1 MAEWCSILY
10 SKTMPATM
18 NMLKRQLFK
27 GTQLPI
33 CSICAA
39 VSIIAAT
46 AIIICSCSSGEKRE
60 GYVTSEGFAQGST
73 YRIIYQL
80 PQSADTSSFCKMVE
94 DSIALWFNRIDRSVS
109 GYNSES
115 TLSRYNSGTNSNVD
129 KIFADIFE
137 ESYKYYK
144 LSGGL
149 FDPSAAPLFDLWG
162 FGFKNGTEPLQ
173 ATIDSIKNCIGM
185 DKLVLERSAGGAYV
199 HNPDSLTSNIV
210 QLNFNA
216 IAQGYTVDYMGK
228 GLEQMGIENYLVE
241 VGGEVMCRG
250 VNSRGNN
257 WSIGI
262 DKPVDGNNIS
272 GEMIQAVIEVSGKGV
287 VTSGNY
293 RKFYVKDGV
302 KYSHTID
309 PTTGRPV
316 THSLLSATV
325 VATTGTEADAYAT
338 IFMVMGVEKSKEF
351 LAAHPE
357 LDALLIY
364 QNGES
369 LEQFATPGIVIK

>member
-1 MAEWCSILY
+1 
-10 SKTMPATM
+10 M
-18 NMLKRQLFK
+18 NIFKRHLFK
-27 GTQLPI
+27 GIQLSK

-39 VSIIAAT
+39 ASIFTTIAILT
-46 AIIICSCSSGEKRE
+46 CSCNSGEKRE
-60 GYVTSEGFAQGST
+60 GYITSEGFAQGST

-94 DSIALWFNRIDRSVS
+94 DSIALWFNRIDCSVS

-115 TLSRYNSGTNSNVD
+115 SLSRYNSGTNSNVD
-129 KIFADIFE
+129 QIFADIFE

-162 FGFKNGTEPLQ
+162 FGFKNGTEPSQ
-173 ATIDSIKNCIGM
+173 ATIDSIKTCIGM
-185 DKLVLERSAGGAYV
+185 DKLILERSAGGAYV
-199 HNPDSLTSNIV
+199 HNPDSLSSNII